1 MQKRVFGIVCLAVLA
16 LATAWPAR
24 AQGPDGGK
32 PVAYTY
38 IAEWAVPRDQWR
50 DYAKVTADE
59 RAMMDKLVADGT
71 LTGYGDFS
79 VLLHQEGHPTHG
91 SWYSATSRA
100 GLLKALE
107 AIYTLPQVTFPVLGA
122 SKHWDYLVVSRMH
135 AERSG
140 KFQGGYLSGGGFD
153 VKPGQEKTF
162 NDLMK
167 KTIEPIVAK
176 LLAEGVVTSYSIDS
190 EEFHSET
197 PGRVTFV
204 YTTTDA
210 AGVDK
215 VEDAIVS
222 AFRNDPA
229 LESAAQASVDWKG
242 HRDFLARV
250 GNMVNK

>member
-1 MQKRVFGIVCLAVLA
+1 MQKRVLGIVCLTALA

-32 PVAYTY
+32 PAAYTY
-38 IAEWAVPRDQWR
+38 IAEWAVPREQWR

-71 LTGYGDFS
+71 LTSYGDFS
-79 VLLHQEGHPTHG
+79 VLLHQEGQPTHG
-91 SWYSATSRA
+91 SWFSATSRA

-107 AIYTLPQVTFPVLGA
+107 AIYTLPQVNFPVLGA

-135 AERSG
+135 GEKSG
-140 KFQGGYLSGGGFD
+140 KFQGGYLAGGGFD
-153 VKPGQEKTF
+153 VKPGQGKTF

-176 LLAEGVVTSYSIDS
+176 LLAEGVVTSYSVDS

-204 YTTTDA
+204 YTAADA
-210 AGVDK
+210 AGIDK
-215 VEDAIVS
+215 VEDGIVA
-222 AFRNDPA
+222 AFMSDPA
-229 LESAAQASVDWKG
+229 LESAAQAAVDWKG